1 MPTTWSR
8 LKKRMTINAWIVH
21 LDKGNQDEDQC
32 HTILKPKRTT
42 YDDEL
47 ISISFDSCRAKYL
60 QKKISWNG
68 TIEICFQQ
76 YATLSIQP
84 FCTDVLISLLLV
96 IIICFTSGF
105 EIKLKNSFSLLAM
118 RVIAQTLGLLIL
130 YKNFV
135 VLHLPLPK
143 SYPCWLFI
151 RQPSLHSFAAKM
163 QYAFV
168 KDV

>member
-1 MPTTWSR
+1 MISCATFWKNNLWGIDSEALVLTHVEPNFGKEDLVEWASI
-8 LKKRMTINAWIVH
+8 MT
-21 LDKGNQDEDQC
+21 D
-32 HTILKPKRTT
+32 P
-42 YDDEL
+42 
-47 ISISFDSCRAKYL
+47 
-60 QKKISWNG
+60 

-76 YATLSIQP
+76 YVTLSLQP
-84 FCTDVLISLLLV
+84 FCTVVLITLVLV
-96 IIICFTSGF
+96 IIIWFTSGF
-105 EIKLKNSFSLLAM
+105 EIKLKNSFSLCAM
-118 RVIAQTLGLLIL
+118 RVIAQPLDLLIL